1 MKLVLSAFL
10 PACLA
15 FGLAAAPARAQA
27 PAAGSGAPAEGAEAP
42 TGSAIE
48 PSDPAA
54 DPAAVA
60 TTPGPPVYD
69 LPPPSA
75 RWNTLFTG
83 LAVTGVSY
91 GLAVGASYVFHSEQ
105 TSDEL
110 RIPIVGPWMAIAR
123 TGCRED
129 DPNCSTVLMVVGA
142 IFTGVDGVLQ
152 AGGLGIALDAA
163 FMPTSASSSK
173 REKRKESPAAT
184 IRPVPYVAGRDSVG
198 LGVVGTF

>member
-27 PAAGSGAPAEGAEAP
+27 AAEGAGAP
-42 TGSAIE
+42 SGSALE
-48 PSDPAA
+48 PSDTADASATAAAPAR
-54 DPAAVA
+54 PSE
-60 TTPGPPVYD
+60 YD

-83 LAVTGVSY
+83 LAVTGISY
-91 GLAVGASYVFHSEQ
+91 GLALGASYVWKDGR

-110 RIPIVGPWMAIAR
+110 RVPIVGPWMAIAD
-123 TGCRED
+123 TGCPED
-129 DPNCSTVLMVVGA
+129 EPDCSTVLLVVGA

-152 AGGLGIALDAA
+152 AGGLGIALESA
-163 FMPTSASSSK
+163 FMPTSSPSSQ
-173 REKRKESPAAT
+173 REKRKESSAPT
-184 IRPVPYVAGRDSVG
+184 IRPVPYVAGKDGVG